1 MLALGMFEPEN
12 FGDHPQF
19 RLAYLFFLMAT
30 FLSML
35 TMLNMLI
42 AIMGDTY
49 AKIMEQA
56 EVYATKSKLS
66 ILADFATILPK
77 RDSVERQDT
86 FLFVQHLTEK
96 NDDNSDEWQGMTNKL
111 SNLITSEAKHIQDR
125 VTKLGIKL
133 QQSIDDSQK
142 KEAIQERK
150 TKVFIDQAIKGLDL
164 TIKGLDAKFSDSL
177 DRIFAA
183 MPKE

>member
-12 FGDHPQF
+12 FGDHPQY

-77 RDSVERQDT
+77 QDTEDKQET
-86 FLFVQHLTEK
+86 FLFVQQLTEK

-111 SNLITSEAKHIQDR
+111 SNLITNQAKHTQERIA
-125 VTKLGIKL
+125 KLGYKL
-133 QQSIDDSQK
+133 QQSIDDTQK
-142 KEAIQERK
+142 
-150 TKVFIDQAIKGLDL
+150 
-164 TIKGLDAKFSDSL
+164 
-177 DRIFAA
+177 
-183 MPKE
+183 